1 MRGVV
6 HEYLLGINKN
16 GQFYLLA
23 VNKIEV
29 IYILAINK

>member
-16 GQFYLLA
+16 WRFYLLA

>member
-16 GQFYLLA
+16 GLFYLLA
-23 VNKIEV
+23 VNKIGM
-29 IYILAINK
+29 IYLLAINK